1 MASEL
6 SEHVVDFE
14 RRTAIISQFLAD
26 FIVDWTSP
34 TFEEESPIEP
44 WVIHC
49 DGAWCNDGVGISAI
63 IESPSGTKFRYAARL
78 QFNKLDP
85 STNNTT
91 EYEALLL
98 GLQKMKA
105 LGHPVWVGKLIMA
118 GMYGLLW
125 LECDYNIIM
134 QMVVYIL

>member
-1 MASEL
+1 M
-6 SEHVVDFE
+6 
-14 RRTAIISQFLAD
+14 
-26 FIVDWTSP
+26 
-34 TFEEESPIEP
+34 
-44 WVIHC
+44 
-49 DGAWCNDGVGISAI
+49 
-63 IESPSGTKFRYAARL
+63 GTKFRYAARL
-78 QFNKLDP
+78 QFSDPDP